1 LAGKSDDPSTPEK
14 NSLAAK
20 EGGVHMNLK
29 AQAKAALC
37 FGAILALS
45 FCPTARADDIP
56 AGSDYFMTEPGTQFV
71 FDGVTVPL
79 MGVPIGPGL
88 TDTIV
93 QRTSDAIVSP
103 GGVASP
109 ITIQID
115 ALSLESTTPI
125 PGIGTVFVTL
135 DPDNLANDTGQ
146 LTLAENSTGTGGTF
160 TSFFDVFFD
169 VCLQPGAN
177 GVGCASGTSPI
188 GTGEV
193 TLSNSG
199 ANWSTTP
206 VLGYVGPPGNFF
218 PGDSNGTPSPITET
232 CLPGTTPPCGPPATH
247 NVDPAT
253 TPEPSSLALWAT
265 GLVVVGL
272 FGKKFFTAA

>member
-1 LAGKSDDPSTPEK
+1 
-14 NSLAAK
+14 
-20 EGGVHMNLK
+20 MNVN

-37 FGAILALS
+37 FSAILALS
-45 FCPTARADDIP
+45 FCPTAQADDIP
-56 AGSDYFMTEPGTQFV
+56 PGSDYFMTEPGTQFV
-71 FDGVTVPL
+71 FNGATVPL

-93 QRTSDAIVSP
+93 QRTSDITVFP
-103 GGVASP
+103 GTTP
-109 ITIQID
+109 IQIT
-115 ALSLESTTPI
+115 ALSLESTQPLNI
-125 PGIGTVFVTL
+125 AGGFFDIFVTL
-135 DPDNLANDTGQ
+135 NPADLTNDTGQ
-146 LTLAENSTGTGGTF
+146 MTITENSTGTGGTF